1 MFALTFFL
9 VGQLALLFGDK
20 NTMPAL
26 SSLISV
32 VFSTFLVVNY
42 VSLCRIYLIILCWS
56 LSMAAGA
63 TFNWIK
69 IPFYNRRFQDFSSLS
84 LRYRNAFG
92 SIQPCWL
99 ATDQEPSFSK
109 VRVAADYSDSVP
121 DSKYTRDRGYHPLEE
136 VKERPK
142 KKDLSLTDVETARTV
157 VEANSKGL
165 LVFPARVHNEPHGY
179 VAWSEFQYIVDDYG
193 DIFFQVPDNGNILE
207 DDAANNPVTVLI
219 GMDGPIIGESS
230 VVTRNFSDYMDVE
243 NFVDMPDENYSK
255 IDTEITDILIE
266 WGMPA
271 TMRAIHPIYFA
282 KCLTKAV
289 HDNHGGKMDSPT
301 NGVSIV
307 GYLRSAFIEEESYL
321 RSLFHGECNGDGY
334 LSDWRDEYKREPA
347 PASGTNGLI
356 DDDKS
361 RFDFNNVGSSTD
373 STIYKL
379 EIMTVEL
386 FSIYGKQ
393 LMIDPQDFQDAE
405 PDILANSA
413 SEIIDRVEQNDDQ
426 CTTALRS
433 LCHRKKG
440 LTVEEASLIG
450 VDSLGI
456 DVRAFSG
463 LEARTVRFSFNAQA
477 LSERS
482 AEKKIRRMLFPRR
495 KNVKTSTDD
504 EC

>member
-1 MFALTFFL
+1 M
-9 VGQLALLFGDK
+9 
-20 NTMPAL
+20 
-26 SSLISV
+26 S
-32 VFSTFLVVNY
+32 
-42 VSLCRIYLIILCWS
+42 
-56 LSMAAGA
+56 AGA
-63 TFNWIK
+63 TLSWIK
-69 IPFYNRRFQDFSSLS
+69 IPFETRRFHDFSSLS
-84 LRYRNAFG
+84 FRCRNPLG
-92 SIQPCWL
+92 SMQPCWL
-99 ATDQEPSFSK
+99 ATDQDSSLTK

-142 KKDLSLTDVETARTV
+142 KKDLLLTDVETARTV

-165 LVFPARVHNEPHGY
+165 LVFPARVHNEPHGH
-179 VAWSEFQYIVDDYG
+179 VAWSEFQYVVDDYG
-193 DIFFQVPDNGNILE
+193 DIFFEVPDSENILE

-219 GMDGPIIGESS
+219 GMDGPIIGETS
-230 VVTRNFSDYMDVE
+230 VVISDFTDYMDVE
-243 NFVDMPDENYSK
+243 SFMDMPDEHYSK

-282 KCLTKAV
+282 KCLTKAI
-289 HDNHGGKMDSPT
+289 HDNHGGKMDSPS

-307 GYLRSAFIEEESYL
+307 GYLRPAFIEEESYL
-321 RSLFHGECNGDGY
+321 RSLFH
-334 LSDWRDEYKREPA
+334 DEYNRETRPV
-347 PASGTNGLI
+347 SGTNRLI

-361 RFDFNNVGSSTD
+361 RFDFDHAGTSTD
-373 STIYKL
+373 SMIYKL
-379 EIMTVEL
+379 EIMIIEL

-393 LMIDPQDFQDAE
+393 LTIDPQDFQDAE

-413 SEIIDRVEQNDDQ
+413 SAIIERIKENSDQ
-426 CTTALRS
+426 CAMALKS
-433 LCHRKKG
+433 LCRRKKN

-450 VDSLGI
+450 IDSLGI

-482 AEKKIRRMLFPRR
+482 AEKKTRRMLFPRYQR
-495 KNVKTSTDD
+495 KSPKTSTED

>member
-1 MFALTFFL
+1 
-9 VGQLALLFGDK
+9 
-20 NTMPAL
+20 
-26 SSLISV
+26 
-32 VFSTFLVVNY
+32 
-42 VSLCRIYLIILCWS
+42 
-56 LSMAAGA
+56 MAGV

-69 IPFYNRRFQDFSSLS
+69 TPLDIRRFHDFSSLS
-84 LRYRNAFG
+84 FRCRNTFG
-92 SIQPCWL
+92 SIQPSWL
-99 ATDQEPSFSK
+99 TTDQEPSFSK

-165 LVFPARVHNEPHGY
+165 LVFPARVHNEPHGH
-179 VAWSEFQYIVDDYG
+179 VAWSDFQYIVDDYG
-193 DIFFQVPDNGNILE
+193 DIFFQVPDSENILE

-219 GMDGPIIGESS
+219 GMDGPIIGETS
-230 VVTRNFSDYMDVE
+230 VVTSDFSDYMDVE
-243 NFVDMPDENYSK
+243 NFIDMPDENDSK

-289 HDNHGGKMDSPT
+289 HDKHREKMDSPS

-307 GYLRSAFIEEESYL
+307 GYLRPAFIEEESYL
-321 RSLFHGECNGDGY
+321 RSLFH
-334 LSDWRDEYKREPA
+334 
-347 PASGTNGLI
+347 

-361 RFDFNNVGSSTD
+361 RFDFTNVGSSTD

-413 SEIIDRVEQNDDQ
+413 SEIINRIKENDDK
-426 CTTALRS
+426 CAMALRS

-440 LTVEEASLIG
+440 LTVEEASLISI
-450 VDSLGI
+450 DSLGI

-482 AEKKIRRMLFPRR
+482 AEKKIMRMLFPRR
-495 KNVKTSTDD
+495 KNVKPSTED

>member
-1 MFALTFFL
+1 M
-9 VGQLALLFGDK
+9 
-20 NTMPAL
+20 
-26 SSLISV
+26 
-32 VFSTFLVVNY
+32 ST
-42 VSLCRIYLIILCWS
+42 
-56 LSMAAGA
+56 GA
-63 TFNWIK
+63 TLNWIK
-69 IPFYNRRFQDFSSLS
+69 TPFDTRRFHDFSSLS
-84 LRYRNAFG
+84 FRRRNTFG

-99 ATDQEPSFSK
+99 ATDQDSSLFK
-109 VRVAADYSDSVP
+109 VHVAADYSDSVP

-157 VEANSKGL
+157 VEVNSKGL
-165 LVFPARVHNEPHGY
+165 LVFPARVHNEPHGQ
-179 VAWSEFQYIVDDYG
+179 VAWSEFQYVVDDYG

-219 GMDGPIIGESS
+219 GMDGPIIGEAS
-230 VVTRNFSDYMDVE
+230 VVISDFSDYMDVE
-243 NFVDMPDENYSK
+243 NFIDMPDENYSK

-289 HDNHGGKMDSPT
+289 HDNHGEKMDSPS
-301 NGVSIV
+301 NGLSIV
-307 GYLRSAFIEEESYL
+307 GYLRPAFIEEESYL
-321 RSLFHGECNGDGY
+321 RSLFHSECNGDGY
-334 LSDWRDEYKREPA
+334 SSDSRDEYNKERG
-347 PASGTNGLI
+347 PASGTYGLI
-356 DDDKS
+356 DDDKE
-361 RFDFNNVGSSTD
+361 RFDFNDVGSSTD
-373 STIYKL
+373 SIIYKL
-379 EIMTVEL
+379 EIMAIEL

-405 PDILANSA
+405 PDLLANSA
-413 SEIIDRVEQNDDQ
+413 SEIIERIKENSDQ
-426 CTTALRS
+426 CTMALRS
-433 LCHRKKG
+433 LCRRKRG

-482 AEKKIRRMLFPRR
+482 AEKKIRRMLFPRYQR
-495 KNVKTSTDD
+495 KTVKASNEG

>member
-1 MFALTFFL
+1 M
-9 VGQLALLFGDK
+9 
-20 NTMPAL
+20 
-26 SSLISV
+26 
-32 VFSTFLVVNY
+32 
-42 VSLCRIYLIILCWS
+42 
-56 LSMAAGA
+56 
-63 TFNWIK
+63 
-69 IPFYNRRFQDFSSLS
+69 
-84 LRYRNAFG
+84 
-92 SIQPCWL
+92 QPCWL
-99 ATDQEPSFSK
+99 ATDQDSSLTK

-121 DSKYTRDRGYHPLEE
+121 DSKYMRDRGGYHPLEE

-142 KKDLSLTDVETARTV
+142 KKDLLLTDVETARTV

-165 LVFPARVHNEPHGY
+165 LVFPARVHSEPHGH
-179 VAWSEFQYIVDDYG
+179 VAWSEFQYVVDDYG
-193 DIFFQVPDNGNILE
+193 DIFFEVPDSENILE

-219 GMDGPIIGESS
+219 GMDGPIIGENS
-230 VVTRNFSDYMDVE
+230 VVISDFSDYMHGE
-243 NFVDMPDENYSK
+243 NFMDVPDEHYSK

-271 TMRAIHPIYFA
+271 TMRTIHPIYFA

-289 HDNHGGKMDSPT
+289 HDNHGEKMDSPS

-307 GYLRSAFIEEESYL
+307 GYLRPAFIEEESYL
-321 RSLFHGECNGDGY
+321 RSLFLGECNSDGY
-334 LSDWRDEYKREPA
+334 SSEWKDERNRETRPV
-347 PASGTNGLI
+347 SGTNRLI

-361 RFDFNNVGSSTD
+361 RFDFNDPRTSTD
-373 STIYKL
+373 SMIYKL
-379 EIMTVEL
+379 EIMTIEL
-386 FSIYGKQ
+386 FSIHRKQ

-413 SEIIDRVEQNDDQ
+413 STIIQRIKENSDQ
-426 CTTALRS
+426 CAMALKS
-433 LCHRKKG
+433 LCRRKKS

-482 AEKKIRRMLFPRR
+482 AEKKIRRMLFPRYQR
-495 KNVKTSTDD
+495 KTVKASTED

>member
-1 MFALTFFL
+1 
-9 VGQLALLFGDK
+9 
-20 NTMPAL
+20 
-26 SSLISV
+26 
-32 VFSTFLVVNY
+32 
-42 VSLCRIYLIILCWS
+42 
-56 LSMAAGA
+56 MAAGA
-63 TFNWIK
+63 TLNWVK
-69 IPFYNRRFQDFSSLS
+69 TPFDSRRFHDLSSLS
-84 LRYRNAFG
+84 VRCRNPFG

-99 ATDQEPSFSK
+99 ATDQDSSLTK

-136 VKERPK
+136 VKERPR
-142 KKDLSLTDVETARTV
+142 KKDLLLTDVETARTV

-165 LVFPARVHNEPHGY
+165 LVFPARVHNEPHGH
-179 VAWSEFQYIVDDYG
+179 VAWSEFQYVIDDYG
-193 DIFFQVPDNGNILE
+193 DIFFEVPDSENLLE
-207 DDAANNPVTVLI
+207 DDTANNPVTVLI

-230 VVTRNFSDYMDVE
+230 VAISDFSDYMDGE
-243 NFVDMPDENYSK
+243 NFMDVPDEHYSK

-289 HDNHGGKMDSPT
+289 HDNRGEKMDSPS

-307 GYLRSAFIEEESYL
+307 GYLRPAFLEEESYL
-321 RSLFHGECNGDGY
+321 RSLFHGECTGDGY
-334 LSDWRDEYKREPA
+334 SSDWKANETDKYNTETQPI
-347 PASGTNGLI
+347 SGTNRLI

-361 RFDFNNVGSSTD
+361 RFDFNDARTSTN
-373 STIYKL
+373 SMIYKL
-379 EIMTVEL
+379 EIMTIEL
-386 FSIYGKQ
+386 FSMYGKQ
-393 LMIDPQDFQDAE
+393 LMIDPQDFQDSE

-413 SEIIDRVEQNDDQ
+413 SAIIGRIKENSDQ
-426 CTTALRS
+426 CAVALRS
-433 LCHRKKG
+433 LCRRKKS

-482 AEKKIRRMLFPRR
+482 AEKKIRRMLFPRYQR
-495 KNVKTSTDD
+495 KSVKTSTED
-504 EC
+504 ESQPSS

>member
-1 MFALTFFL
+1 MVAE
-9 VGQLALLFGDK
+9 
-20 NTMPAL
+20 
-26 SSLISV
+26 
-32 VFSTFLVVNY
+32 
-42 VSLCRIYLIILCWS
+42 
-56 LSMAAGA
+56 A

-69 IPFYNRRFQDFSSLS
+69 SPFDNRRFQDFSSLS
-84 LRYRNAFG
+84 FRCRNAFG

-109 VRVAADYSDSVP
+109 VCVAADYSDSVP

-157 VEANSKGL
+157 VEANCKGL
-165 LVFPARVHNEPHGY
+165 LVFPARVHNEPHGH

-219 GMDGPIIGESS
+219 GMDGPIIGETS
-230 VVTRNFSDYMDVE
+230 VITSDFSNYMDVE
-243 NFVDMPDENYSK
+243 NFVDIPDENSSK

-289 HDNHGGKMDSPT
+289 HDNHGEKMDSPS
-301 NGVSIV
+301 NGVSII
-307 GYLRSAFIEEESYL
+307 GYLRPAFIEEESYL
-321 RSLFHGECNGDGY
+321 RSLFHGECNGNDY
-334 LSDWRDEYKREPA
+334 SSDWTDEYKREPA
-347 PASGTNGLI
+347 SASASGTNGLI

-405 PDILANSA
+405 PDILATSA
-413 SEIIDRVEQNDDQ
+413 SEIINLIKENDDQ
-426 CTTALRS
+426 CTMALRS
-433 LCHRKKG
+433 LCQRKKG

-495 KNVKTSTDD
+495 KNVKASTED